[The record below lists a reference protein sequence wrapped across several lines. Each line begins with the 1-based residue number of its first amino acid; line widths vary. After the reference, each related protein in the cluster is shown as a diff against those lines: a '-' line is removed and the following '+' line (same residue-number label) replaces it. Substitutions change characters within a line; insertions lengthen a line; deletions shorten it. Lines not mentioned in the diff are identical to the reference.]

1 VPAPPP
7 IAAFFDVLTDN
18 FDAFASGFW
27 VTVQIVAISFVIAM
41 AVGTLVAALRV
52 APNPWLQRVGGLY
65 VEAFRNVPLLVLLFI
80 SFPGLRRAGVE
91 ISAFTAGVASLGLY
105 TAAYVGEVLRSGVF
119 SVSQGQI
126 EASLSLGFNYADTL
140 RRIVLPQAFRTV
152 ISPLGSLIIAM
163 IKNSAIIGGSILA
176 LDDLLKTGRII
187 ASRSFE
193 VVPAFVWAA
202 AGYLILT
209 GLATVA
215 IRVLEDRYAVRR

>member
-1 VPAPPP
+1 MPTAPP
-7 IAAFFDVLTDN
+7 IAFFDILTEN

-27 VTVQIVAISFVIAM
+27 VTVRIVVISFVIAM
-41 AVGTLVAALRV
+41 AVGTFVAALRV
-52 APNPWLQRVGGLY
+52 APNPWLQRIGGLY

-105 TAAYVGEVLRSGVF
+105 TAAYVAEALRSGVF
-119 SVSQGQI
+119 SVSKGQI
-126 EASLSLGFNYADTL
+126 EASLSLGFNYAETL

-163 IKNSAIIGGSILA
+163 IKNSAILGGSILA
-176 LDDLLKTGRII
+176 LDDLLKTGRVVQ
-187 ASRSFE
+187 SRTFE
-193 VVPAFVWAA
+193 TIPSFVWAA

-215 IRVLEDRYAVRR
+215 IRMLETRYAVRR